1 MAAFARVEAAK
12 RRLVFQ
18 LDELG
23 LPTDGV
29 ATTAS
34 VPYYLSALVLE
45 KLRFVH
51 DAVRSRRNPIP
62 AQASLQV

>member
-23 LPTDGV
+23 LPTDD
-29 ATTAS
+29 
-34 VPYYLSALVLE
+34 LSALVLE
-45 KLRFVH
+45 KLGFRH

>member
-1 MAAFARVEAAK
+1 MGNDDLYPF
-12 RRLVFQ
+12 
-18 LDELG
+18 
-23 LPTDGV
+23 
-29 ATTAS
+29 
-34 VPYYLSALVLE
+34 YLSALVLE